1 MVMIHG
7 SNPKIDAEKLDVQK
21 LWWEHRRNPV
31 RHLKNK
37 NVLVIS
43 DSSPIK
49 HGLLEN
55 L

>member
-7 SNPKIDAEKLDVQK
+7 SNPKIDAEKLDVRTSSK
-21 LWWEHRRNPV
+21 PCSASE
-31 RHLKNK
+31 KI

-43 DSSPIK
+43 DSSPIE
-49 HGLLEN
+49 HGLLED